1 MTTRAPASDAAPTSI
16 FSGRYRL
23 TTVGV
28 LTVITMIAFEA
39 MAVGAALPTAA
50 RDLHALG
57 AFGWAYTGFIVA
69 SIVGLIVAGQ
79 LSDSRGPR
87 DPLVLG
93 LITFTAGLVVSGSA
107 ADMPMLVAGR
117 VVQGFGGGL
126 LITVVYVVI
135 GQVYPDSLTPKVFAA
150 MSTAWVF
157 PSLVGPVLSGVL
169 AQHVNWRWVFLGLL
183 PFALVGCALM
193 APVLRSLHRPEERLE
208 PRKAIPYALGAAVA
222 IAGLE
227 QLGQDPPA
235 VVWVVL
241 GAAAAVAVLGWALHR
256 LMPTGAFTFL
266 LPVRPRSS
274 HGRPVAGPVVM
285 RGLLAGS
292 FFGIEALVPLSLQVQ
307 HHYGATL
314 AGIPL
319 AFAGTTW
326 AIGSWWQGREH
337 TGDEMTHRVHL
348 VRAGFTFLTIA
359 AVGVAYVSQAHAAA
373 WLIYPVWSL
382 AGVGAGLTMASF
394 GVLLLRYTD
403 DEQRGADSAALQ
415 LSDSTGSALT
425 TGVAGVLVAAAARG
439 TLGYG
444 TAFAALDLAMAA
456 IALVGVLSA
465 GRLRVSDRSAPGAS

>member
-1 MTTRAPASDAAPTSI
+1 MTTRAPVSDAASASI
-16 FSGRYRL
+16 FGGPYRL

-107 ADMPMLVAGR
+107 VDMPMLVAGR
-117 VVQGFGGGL
+117 VVQGLGGGL

-135 GQVYPDSLTPKVFAA
+135 GQVYPDALTPKVFAA

-169 AQHVNWRWVFLGLL
+169 AQHVNWRWVFLGLV
-183 PFALVGCALM
+183 PFAVVGCVLM
-193 APVLRSLHRPEERLE
+193 APVLRSLRRPEERIE
-208 PRKAIPYALGAAVA
+208 PRRAVPYALAAAVA
-222 IAGLE
+222 IAALE
-227 QLGQDPPA
+227 QIGQDPPA
-235 VVWVVL
+235 LVWIVL
-241 GAAAAVAVLGWALHR
+241 GALAAVAVLGWALHR
-256 LMPTGAFTFL
+256 LMPAGAFTFL
-266 LPVRPRSS
+266 LPIRPSRR
-274 HGRPVAGPVVM
+274 GRAVAGPIVM

-307 HHYGATL
+307 HHYGATV
-314 AGIPL
+314 AGVPL

-337 TGDEMTHRVHL
+337 TRDEMTHRVWL
-348 VRAGFTFLTIA
+348 VRAGFSFLTVA
-359 AVGVAYVSQAHAAA
+359 AVGVAYVSQEDSPA

-382 AGVGAGLTMASF
+382 AGIGAGLTMASF

-444 TAFAALDLAMAA
+444 TAFAALDLGMAA
-456 IALVGVLSA
+456 IALVGALAA
-465 GRLRVSDRSAPGAS
+465 GRLRVSSQSTSRAS